1 MKILFV
7 GDIVSK
13 PGRNVLKKHL
23 KTIQEENKIDFT
35 IVNAENAAHGKGI
48 TPKIFNQI
56 INLNVDAITLG
67 NHAYSK
73 EEVFEIIEDK
83 RLVRPI
89 NLDITKKGSGFRI
102 FEALGK
108 KILVGNICGEA
119 FMHNV
124 SPNPFF
130 ASDDFLEAK
139 ADIKIIDFHGEAT
152 AEKIAY
158 MHNFKNDLTAIL
170 GTHTHVQ
177 TADEDVFDGCGYI
190 SDVGMCGSYVSVI
203 GRDIDEVISRFTEDK
218 QTHYQVSKKPA
229 VLCAVVIEVD
239 DKTNRAKSIERIQIR
254 PN

>member
-89 NLDITKKGSGFRI
+89 NLDITKKVA
-102 FEALGK
+102 ALEY
-108 KILVGNICGEA
+108 L
-119 FMHNV
+119 
-124 SPNPFF
+124 
-130 ASDDFLEAK
+130 
-139 ADIKIIDFHGEAT
+139 
-152 AEKIAY
+152 
-158 MHNFKNDLTAIL
+158 
-170 GTHTHVQ
+170 
-177 TADEDVFDGCGYI
+177 
-190 SDVGMCGSYVSVI
+190 
-203 GRDIDEVISRFTEDK
+203 
-218 QTHYQVSKKPA
+218 KP
-229 VLCAVVIEVD
+229 
-239 DKTNRAKSIERIQIR
+239 
-254 PN
+254 